1 MASGLDPEFPG
12 DETNPYAPPKS
23 EIGRGYHGETLGVV
37 PFDLGSILSA
47 TWTLYKERLGAC
59 LGVCWTVIALMW
71 GAQFVQVRL
80 LRELAPAPGDRLQ
93 FFLVQFTVFFVGYV
107 LNLWLSIGQNLAL
120 LGLARRE
127 SSVFERVFRGGRY
140 LLTTILAGILF
151 VLALG
156 VIVLT
161 NVIWIPTL
169 GGILGPGTA
178 GAILVSAL
186 GIGVAIVASLYVAA
200 RFSQFAYMILDHNAG
215 VVDSLRFSWQAT
227 RRRVGTLILVF
238 AMVLLINLGGLLACF
253 VGMLSTAPY
262 TSLMLVVT
270 YLSLT
275 GQPLGDGKQ
284 ETEYWDGAEK
294 QAPEDWDEEYL
305 DRG

>member
-23 EIGRGYHGETLGVV
+23 EIGGGYRGGTLGVV

-71 GAQFVQVRL
+71 GAHFVQARL
-80 LRELAPAPGDRLQ
+80 FRELAPAPGDRLQ
-93 FFLVQFTVFFVGYV
+93 FFLVQFTVFFVSYV
-107 LNLWLSIGQNLAL
+107 FNVWLSIGQNLAL

-127 SSVFERVFRGGRY
+127 SSVYERVFRGGRY

-151 VLALG
+151 VLVLG
-156 VIVLT
+156 VIVLSST
-161 NVIWIPTL
+161 IWIPLL
-169 GGILGPGTA
+169 GGILGPGRA
-178 GAILVSAL
+178 GVMLACAL
-186 GIGVAIVASLYVAA
+186 GIVLAIVASLYLAT
-200 RFSQFAYMILDHNAG
+200 RLSQFAYMILDHNAG

-238 AMVLLINLGGLLACF
+238 AMVPLINLGGLLACL
-253 VGMLSTAPY
+253 VGILFTAPF
-262 TSLMLVVT
+262 TSMMLAVT

-275 GQPLGDGKQ
+275 GQPLGGEQ
-284 ETEYWDGAEK
+284 QVPEYWNGDEK
-294 QAPEDWDEEYL
+294 QAPEYWDEEYL